1 MEMMEWRPVPRS
13 ADGSTAA
20 RPARSLARYVWRMS
34 GRHQLGL
41 AALALAV
48 AGLAM
53 VPLELQRRLV
63 NEALGA
69 GDLGLLARFGA
80 IYLGVVVA
88 AALGKFALRLYQ
100 GWLAESAVLATRA
113 QLARL
118 HACRTEAHEEDGR
131 AVSIIDREVDQLGG
145 FVGEGPSSVVVNAGM
160 LVAIV
165 GYMLVVQ
172 PVVAAVGLAV
182 LAPQAVLVPVLQRR
196 VNRAMQ
202 TRVGLLRELGDRVAE
217 EGGRAG
223 EPRPRLQRQLRRI
236 YDNRLGIYA
245 LKYGMKSATNL
256 LTNAAPL
263 GVLLVGGFLVI
274 EGRTTVGVVV
284 AFLSGLQ
291 RLEDPLRELLNA
303 YRLAAQARVRHEMI
317 AQWM

>member
-1 MEMMEWRPVPRS
+1 MKSMAWRPVPHAADRS
-13 ADGSTAA
+13 AGA

-34 GRHQLGL
+34 GGHQLAL

-53 VPLELQRRLV
+53 VPLELQRRHV

-69 GDLGLLARFGA
+69 GDLGLLVRFGT

-100 GWLAESAVLATRA
+100 GWLAESAVLATRS

-118 HACRTEAHEEDGR
+118 HACRNEAHEEDGR

-182 LAPQAVLVPVLQRR
+182 LTPQAVLVPLLQRR

-202 TRVGLLRELGDRVAE
+202 TRVALLRELGDRVAE
-217 EGGRAG
+217 EGGREG
-223 EPRPRLQRQLRRI
+223 EPRPRLQRHLRHI

-263 GVLLVGGFLVI
+263 GVLLVGGWLVI
-274 EGRTTVGVVV
+274 EGQTTVGVVV

-303 YRLAAQARVRHEMI
+303 YRLAAQARVRHQMI

>member
-1 MEMMEWRPVPRS
+1 METMEWRPVPRT

-20 RPARSLARYVWRMS
+20 PPARSLAGYVWRMS
-34 GRHQLGL
+34 GGHQLAL

-53 VPLELQRRLV
+53 APLELQRRLV

-113 QLARL
+113 QLAHL
-118 HACRTEAHEEDGR
+118 HACRNEAHEEDGR

-160 LVAIV
+160 LAAIV

-172 PVVAAVGLAV
+172 PLVAAVGLAV

-223 EPRPRLQRQLRRI
+223 EPRPRLQRHLRRI

-274 EGRTTVGVVV
+274 EGRATVGVVV

-303 YRLAAQARVRHEMI
+303 YRLAAQARVRHRMI